1 MNATHT
7 SALAGR
13 RVLEIADEKG
23 TYCGKLFADVGAD
36 VIKIEPPRG
45 DATRHLPPFWQ
56 DRPNPER
63 SLFFLYTNTN
73 KRSVTLDLESPRG
86 QDLFRSLATSA
97 DLVIE
102 TLPPGRLDELGV
114 GYAALSQ
121 QNPAIV
127 LTSITAFGQTGPY
140 RNWKTADIVANA
152 LSGVMHVT
160 GEADDAPVTLAGTQA
175 YYMAST
181 CAAGSSAIALHH
193 ACNTG
198 QGQHVDIAVHEVMA
212 SVSHICGAGKYLDD
226 GIVPRRMGTGLF
238 ASVPSGTY
246 PCKDGVVY
254 LMINRPLHWQALAA
268 WIAEVTGNDA
278 VQEAIFEG
286 PSSNRQPHRDL
297 IDVYIADLTSRFT
310 VEEIYHEGQRRHLAF
325 TPVNTATA
333 VVEDAHLAARGF
345 FVEVAHGATET
356 LRYPGAPYRHEVT
369 PWRIARPA
377 PRIGEHNEEVY
388 GDAPEP
394 RPTKT
399 TAGAGSRGAK
409 PAPDTRH
416 PAATPPQA
424 LTGLSVVEFSA
435 GMAGPWIG
443 RFMAWCGA
451 EVIKVESKKRPDV
464 TRQYVP
470 PRAPEMGMQS
480 QLSPWFTDWNAGK
493 RFVALDLT
501 RPEAVELARRIVAR
515 SDVVV
520 ENYAAGVMDKL
531 GLGYERLRQV
541 NPDLVFFSSSGYGNS
556 GPNRSYVTWGPNIE
570 ALSGLS
576 KLSGFPERE
585 CTITQFAY
593 PDAVSALHGLFAVMC
608 ALDHRRRSGCGQA
621 INLSQ
626 FEATV
631 SVIGDVVMQ
640 RLANGREPRRLGNR
654 SLRAAP
660 HGCYRC
666 RGDDRWCAI
675 AVLTEGEW
683 RRFCR
688 VVGHEEW
695 AEDDRFATVSARL
708 DNADEL
714 DGLVQAWTL
723 RRDADDV
730 MRRLQDAGVAAGV
743 VQTVEDLLRRD
754 PQLAARGFHEEIEH
768 RKKGKV
774 VAAGIPLG
782 LTGTPGRTRG
792 SGSAIGQDNDFVFG
806 ELLGLPAPEIRR
818 LIDLGAIETD
828 R

>member
-1 MNATHT
+1 MTVTQN

-23 TYCGKLFADVGAD
+23 VYCGKLFADMGAD
-36 VIKIEPPRG
+36 VVKIETPGG
-45 DATRHLPPFWQ
+45 DATRDLPPFWK
-56 DRPNPER
+56 DTPHPER

-73 KRSVTLDLESPRG
+73 KRSVTLDLQRPEG
-86 QDLFRSLATSA
+86 QDLFRALAQTA
-97 DLVIE
+97 DVVIE

-114 GYAALSQ
+114 GYAALSR
-121 QNPAIV
+121 QNPALV
-127 LTSITAFGQTGPY
+127 LTSITGFGQTGPY
-140 RNWKTADIVANA
+140 RDWKTADIVANA

-160 GEADDAPVTLAGTQA
+160 GDADDPPVTLAGAQA
-175 YYMAST
+175 YFMAST
-181 CAAGSSAIALHH
+181 YAATSSAIALHH
-193 ACNTG
+193 ASTTG
-198 QGQHVDIAVHEVMA
+198 KGQHVDISVHEVMA

-246 PCKDGVVY
+246 PCTDGLVY
-254 LMINRPLHWQALAA
+254 LMINRPLHWQALAR

-278 VQEAIFEG
+278 VKEAIFDG
-286 PSSNRQPHRDL
+286 PSSNRQPYRDL
-297 IDVYIADLTSRFT
+297 LDVYISDLTSRFS
-310 VEEIYHEGQRRHLAF
+310 VEQIYQEGQRRHIAF
-325 TPVNTATA
+325 TPVNGAVA
-333 VVEDAHLAARGF
+333 VVRDAHLAARQF
-345 FVEVAHGATET
+345 FTEVDHPELGT
-356 LRYPGAPYRHEVT
+356 LRHPGAPYKHTVT

-388 GDAPEP
+388 GGELGS
-394 RPTKT
+394 RST
-399 TAGAGSRGAK
+399 TTEAGAGNREAK
-409 PAPDTRH
+409 PTPDTQ
-416 PAATPPQA
+416 PPTPGPMQA
-424 LTGLSVVEFSA
+424 LAGLRVVEFSA

-451 EVIKVESKKRPDV
+451 EVIKVESKKHPDV

-470 PRAPEMGMQS
+470 PRAPEMGIQS

-501 RPEAVELARRIVAR
+501 RPEAVDLAKRIVAT
-515 SDVVV
+515 SDIVV
-520 ENYAAGVMDKL
+520 ENYSAGVLDKL
-531 GLGYERLRQV
+531 GLGYERLREV
-541 NPDLVFFSSSGYGNS
+541 NPDLIFFGSSGYGDS

-576 KLSGFPERE
+576 TLSGFPERE

-608 ALDHRRRSGCGQA
+608 AVDYRRNTGRGQA

-631 SVIGDVVMQ
+631 SVIGDVVME
-640 RLANGREPRRLGNR
+640 RLANRREPRRLGNR

-666 RGDDRWCAI
+666 RGEDRWCAI
-675 AVLTEGEW
+675 AVFTQAEW
-683 RRFCR
+683 RRFCNAI
-688 VVGHEEW
+688 GHEEW
-695 AEDDRFATVSARL
+695 TVDVRFATPSARL
-708 DNADEL
+708 HNADEL
-714 DGLVQAWTL
+714 DRLLQAWTSE
-723 RRDADDV
+723 RDTYEV
-730 MRRLQDAGVAAGV
+730 MRRLQEAGVAAGV

-774 VAAGIPLG
+774 IAAGIPLG

-792 SGSAIGQDNDFVFG
+792 SGAAIGQDNDHVFG
-806 ELLGLPAPEIRR
+806 ELLGLPAEEIRR
-818 LIDLGAIETD
+818 LTALGAIETEG
-828 R
+828 